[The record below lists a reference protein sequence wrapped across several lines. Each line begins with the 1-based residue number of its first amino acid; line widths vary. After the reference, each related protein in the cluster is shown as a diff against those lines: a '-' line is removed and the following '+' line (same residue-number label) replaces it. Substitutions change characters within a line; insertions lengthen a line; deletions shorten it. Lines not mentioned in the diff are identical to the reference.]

1 MYSGLHIVEQSLWKA
16 VPHYLRRVSNA
27 LKKVCKL
34 SLIYL
39 WMRLHISPSLS
50 LFYLCYQ
57 HTGRPLPLSCT
68 PIKFGSWMG
77 GDRDGNPNV
86 TSKVIPKICAA
97 FQNLLSLVLK
107 NCFSILI
114 HFARQRNLLIFGF
127 QKGCSSYNAT
137 VVSSMILCY
146 LGM

>member
-27 LKKVCKL
+27 LKKVSEL

-39 WMRLHISPSLS
+39 WMRLHFSPSLS
-50 LFYLCYQ
+50 LFCLCYQ

-86 TSKVIPKICAA
+86 TAKVIQKICAA
-97 FQNLLSLVLK
+97 FQNLLSLVLE
-107 NCFSILI
+107 NCFSILL
-114 HFARQRNLLIFGF
+114 HFSRKRNMLILWFSERLL
-127 QKGCSSYNAT
+127 SYNST
-137 VVSSMILCY
+137 VVSSMILFY
-146 LGM
+146 LRM